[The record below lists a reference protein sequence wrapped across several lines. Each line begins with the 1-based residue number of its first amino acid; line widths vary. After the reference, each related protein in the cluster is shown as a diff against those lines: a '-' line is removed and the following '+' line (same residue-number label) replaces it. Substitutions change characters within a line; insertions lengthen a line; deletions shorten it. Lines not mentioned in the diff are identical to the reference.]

1 MEIST
6 IRETDDRTELR
17 SWMEKNSHWTERNQ
31 DRCIELEQRG
41 LMTEAGRKT
50 VIQANNKGPNR

>member
-17 SWMEKNSHWTERNQ
+17 SWMEKNSHWTEHNRE
-31 DRCIELEQRG
+31 RCRELEQRG
-41 LMTEAGRKT
+41 LMTDSGRNAL
-50 VIQANNKGPNR
+50 IQANNKGTNR